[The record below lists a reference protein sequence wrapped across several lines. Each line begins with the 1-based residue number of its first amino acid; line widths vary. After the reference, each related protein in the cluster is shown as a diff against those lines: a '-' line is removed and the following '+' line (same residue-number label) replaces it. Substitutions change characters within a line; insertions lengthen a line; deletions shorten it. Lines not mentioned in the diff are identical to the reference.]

1 MLLSRLESSF
11 ACNKIEDEDDES
23 NHEQDVN
30 HVAANVDEQAKK
42 PEH

>member
-1 MLLSRLESSF
+1 L
-11 ACNKIEDEDDES
+11 NKIEDEDDES

-30 HVAANVDEQAKK
+30 QVAANMDEQAKK